1 MNNKKQEVKPNLKHG
16 YIFLIILLMIP
27 FSIAF
32 GIEMHLT
39 GELNNLFKPN
49 GETPVSY
56 PEAPEGTTDN
66 PDDGNEKP
74 KLEIKNLQDGYTT
87 KDDKVT
93 IVALTDKDN
102 EAWVNNNKVT
112 VSGDGQFE
120 YKIDLTEG
128 NNTIE
133 VKVKNA
139 KGIENSKSINVVREV
154 KKAPDPTPQPQ
165 PNPNPTPTPQPQ
177 PQPPAPTPTPEP
189 PPPPPPPTVTGLRM
203 SCSITNT
210 NPFAGQSVGVNC
222 SVKDQNGNGVSGAF
236 GYVTVN
242 WSTGAGIYTLS
253 SSDGGGNMSASFT
266 VPAGNSGNINGSVQV
281 SKDGLNVSSNFTLHV
296 N

>member
-1 MNNKKQEVKPNLKHG
+1 
-16 YIFLIILLMIP
+16 MIP

-32 GIEMHLT
+32 GIEMYLT
-39 GELNNLFKPN
+39 GQLDKLVARGGE
-49 GETPVSY
+49 ETPVSF
-56 PEAPEGTTDN
+56 PEDPQGSVDDPEDS
-66 PDDGNEKP
+66 EKP
-74 KLEIKNLQDGYTT
+74 KLEIKNLTDGFST
-87 KDDKVT
+87 KETQVI
-93 IVALTDKDN
+93 IVASTDVGN

-112 VSGDGQFE
+112 VAGDGNFE
-120 YKIDLTEG
+120 YKIDLAEG
-128 NNTIE
+128 NNPIE

-139 KGIENSKSINVVREV
+139 KGVENSKTITVHREV
-154 KKAPDPTPQPQ
+154 EKAPEPTPSPQPS
-165 PNPNPTPTPQPQ
+165 PNPNPTPTPQ

-189 PPPPPPPTVTGLRM
+189 PPPPPPPTITGLRM